1 MMMRLFATAALSLAL
16 AAPAAAD
23 PVLGMWKTQPDDNGN
38 FGHVQIYTC
47 DAAICGVIR
56 RAFDSAG
63 NPVESENVGKRM
75 IWDMQAEGNG
85 TYSGGRIWAP
95 DRDRTYNSKME
106 LSGDSLEVSGCFGPI
121 CRGQT
126 WTRAN

>member
-1 MMMRLFATAALSLAL
+1 MTRFLSAAALALAL

-38 FGHVQIYTC
+38 FGHVEIYAC
-47 DAAICGVIR
+47 EAAICGVIR

-63 NPVESENVGKRM
+63 NAVDSENVGKRM
-75 IWDMQAEGNG
+75 IWDMQARGDG
-85 TYSGGRIWAP
+85 TYREGRIWAP
-95 DRDRTYNSKME
+95 DRDRTYSSRME
-106 LSGDSLEVSGCFGPI
+106 LSGDILEVSGCIGPI
-121 CRGQT
+121 CRAQT

>member
-1 MMMRLFATAALSLAL
+1 MMTRLLSAAALTLAL

-38 FGHVQIYTC
+38 FGHVEIYTC
-47 DAAICGVIR
+47 EASICGVIR

-63 NPVESENVGKRM
+63 NAVESENVGKRM
-75 IWDMQAEGNG
+75 IWDMQSRGDG
-85 TYSGGRIWAP
+85 TYREGRIWAP
-95 DRDRTYNSKME
+95 DRDRTYNSRME
-106 LSGDSLEVSGCFGPI
+106 LSGNTLEVSGCVGPI
-121 CRGQT
+121 CRAQT